1 MDTLDVGKGNRPHS
15 AREVTQDQF
24 DDRTSFVGEDL
35 FALAVRPTTPRVF
48 VDENE
53 LTIKLARS
61 VTLAPVLC

>member
-1 MDTLDVGKGNRPHS
+1 MSGKGNRPHS

-24 DDRTSFVGEDL
+24 DDRTSFVGEVL
-35 FALAVRPTTPRVF
+35 FALAVRPTPPRVF